1 MPKQFGNDR
10 KDQIKQPPL
19 WDVIL
24 ISKNEGDFKVLA
36 LCLVNIFKKTEYE
49 AYKIAEQIVIDGQ
62 AVVNKYS
69 KDIAETKKQMVSDF
83 IRLYS
88 LSFFVE
94 IKKS

>member
-24 ISKNEGDFKVLA
+24 VSKNESDFKVLV
-36 LCLVNIFKKTEYE
+36 LCLVNIFNKTEYE
-49 AYKIAEQIVIDGQ
+49 ACKIAEQIVMDGK
-62 AVVNKYS
+62 AVVSKYS

-88 LSFFVE
+88 LDFFVE